1 MSSETQYNYMEQKI
15 REAASQAGLPY
26 SDSAWKNMEKL
37 LDEGKDRR
45 KPFLW
50 LVPALLVGL
59 SVAGII
65 VYKTNSKKI
74 ESANTINQASSKN
87 TIVVSTTTQKN
98 SNKVLIDSIE
108 KTPLNK
114 TANASISASSS
125 QLQLVN
131 VAATNTI
138 DNLANNYSKTK
149 KYKSKQKQNIS
160 ITAGTA
166 DDEENIATTSSNK
179 KRNTSTKQ
187 KIVVDTSGTNKE
199 DDEEFAKA
207 DNNKNTET
215 KIAIADSSK
224 QIDLQKALSGRAKGL
239 MLEKTNK
246 QSETSTNNKKEKK
259 QKNTLTKF
267 YVLGSYGG
275 EITSTKLFSFTNT
288 AVTGRTAFYLGYQIN
303 DRFAVQAGFASSA
316 KKYVAQKS
324 DYKFSSG
331 SYWSNVDILS
341 IDANCKVYEI
351 PLNLYIQ
358 LTKNKNLNI
367 FTSIGAS
374 AFIMKNEKY
383 VYNYNFYGYP
393 YSRSAAYTG
402 NKHTIATSHIAIGID
417 KRLSNKLNFQ
427 FAPRLSIPLGG
438 VGEGKITLYSTS
450 VDIGIKYAPFKK

>member
-1 MSSETQYNYMEQKI
+1 MSSETQYDYMEQKI

-45 KPFLW
+45 RPFLW
-50 LVPALLVGL
+50 LVPALLIGL

-65 VYKTNSKKI
+65 VYKTTSKKI

-98 SNKVLIDSIE
+98 ANKVLLDSIE
-108 KTPLNK
+108 KTPLNN

-131 VAATNTI
+131 VAPTNTI
-138 DNLANNYSKTK
+138 DKVAYDFSKTK
-149 KYKSKQKQNIS
+149 KYKSKQKQNIGIS
-160 ITAGTA
+160 AGTA
-166 DDEENIATTSSNK
+166 DDEENMTTSSNK
-179 KRNTSTKQ
+179 KRRASAKQ
-187 KIVVDTSGTNKE
+187 KIVLDTSDATLQNE
-199 DDEEFAKA
+199 EEFAKA

-224 QIDLQKALSGRAKGL
+224 KIDLQKALSGRVAGL
-239 MLEKTNK
+239 ELKETNK
-246 QSETSTNNKKEKK
+246 QSETAINNKKEKK
-259 QKNTLTKF
+259 QKNILPKF
-267 YVLGSYGG
+267 YILGSYGG

-288 AVTGRTAFYLGYQIN
+288 AITGRTAFNLGYQIN

-351 PLNLYIQ
+351 PLNFYIQ
-358 LTKNKNLNI
+358 LTKNKNLNL

-374 AFIMKNEKY
+374 AFIMKTENY

-450 VDIGIKYAPFKK
+450 VDIGLKYAPFKK